1 LNDFIS
7 FESDGGNVVEDEDQ
21 AQITE
26 DFASYLFSA
35 TD

>member
-1 LNDFIS
+1 LDDIIN
-7 FESDGGNVVEDEDQ
+7 FESDGGNVIEHEDQ